1 MAIIRVIPVLLLKNS
16 GLVKTRQFK
25 DPKYIGDPVNAVK
38 IFNEKEVDE
47 IIFLDI
53 LATTDK
59 KAIQLQL
66 LEQIAGECFM
76 PLSYGGGIKSLEEI
90 KQVLQIG
97 VEKVIINTSAIENLN
112 FIKDAVNKFG
122 SSTICISID
131 VKKNF
136 WGKYEV
142 YTNGGRVNTRLDP
155 LQVAM
160 DADKAGVGELM
171 ITSIDHEGTM
181 AGYDLQLIKNISD
194 NVNMPVVASG
204 GAGNVNDLEKAVNE
218 AGASAVAAGS
228 IFVFQGKHRAVLIT
242 YPSADELTK
251 ITAKNI

>member
-1 MAIIRVIPVLLLKNS
+1 MAIIRIIPVLLLKNS

-25 DPKYIGDPVNAVK
+25 DPKYIGDPINAVK

-53 LATTDK
+53 LATAEK
-59 KAIQLQL
+59 KTIQLQL

-76 PLSYGGGIKSLEEI
+76 PLSYGGGIKNLEDI
-90 KQVLQIG
+90 RQVLQIG
-97 VEKVIINTSAIENLN
+97 VEKVILNTAAVENMSLV
-112 FIKDAVNKFG
+112 KDAVDKFG

-142 YTNGGRVNTRLDP
+142 YTHGGKINTRLDP
-155 LQVAM
+155 LQVAI
-160 DADKAGVGELM
+160 DADKAGAGELM
-171 ITSIDHEGTM
+171 ITSIDQEGTSK
-181 AGYDLQLIKNISD
+181 GYDLSLIKNITD
-194 NVNMPVVASG
+194 NVSVPVIASG
-204 GAGNVNDLEKAVNE
+204 GAGSIQDLQKAVIE
-218 AGASAVAAGS
+218 TGVSAVAAGS
-228 IFVFQGKHRAVLIT
+228 MFVFQGKHRAVLIT
-242 YPSADELTK
+242 YPSADELQK